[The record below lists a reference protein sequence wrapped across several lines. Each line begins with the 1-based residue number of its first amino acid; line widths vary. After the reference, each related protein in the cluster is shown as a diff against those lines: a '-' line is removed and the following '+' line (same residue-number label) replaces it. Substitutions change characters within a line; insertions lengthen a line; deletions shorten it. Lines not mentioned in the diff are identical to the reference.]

1 MKKIFLL
8 IPLILLITGCRV
20 KSNITINKDLTVKET
35 INMTETSE
43 YFNNRYKELPLT
55 VIKSLLT
62 SGKRE
67 ETLIQNG
74 YKYEFSNLEKTPS
87 VLATKEYSSLEDFAK
102 GTIFKNQFYDDIII
116 TNNNNIISFKTSGI
130 VPYDEENTELYDV
143 EKCSITITLPFVVTS
158 HNADNHDK
166 KTNSYTWNF
175 LDNNP
180 REIELTFDKNKIYI
194 YNIYMYI
201 SMFILFLIVV
211 IIIIII
217 LKMRK
222 KNKINNKFGEWEES

>member
-8 IPLILLITGCRV
+8 VPLMLLITGCRV
-20 KSNITINKDLTVKET
+20 NSNITINKDLTVKET

-43 YFNNRYKELPLT
+43 YFSNRYKELPST

-74 YKYEFSNLEKTPS
+74 YKYEFSNLENIPS
-87 VLATKEYSSLEDFAK
+87 VLATKEYSSLEEFAK
-102 GTIFKNQFYDDIII
+102 GTIFKNQFYEDIII
-116 TNNNNIISFKTSGI
+116 TTTNNIISFKTSEI

-143 EKCSITITLPFVVTS
+143 EKCSVTITLPFVVIS
-158 HNADNHDK
+158 HNADSHDK
-166 KTNSYTWNF
+166 KNNTYTWNINK
-175 LDNNP
+175 DTTDKK
-180 REIELTFDKNKIYI
+180 IELSFDKNKIYI

-211 IIIIII
+211 IIIIIV

-222 KNKINNKFGEWEES
+222 KNKVNNSFSE

>member
-1 MKKIFLL
+1 MKKILL
-8 IPLILLITGCRV
+8 LVPLMLLITGCRV
-20 KSNITINKDLTVKET
+20 KSNIIINKDLTVKET

-43 YFNNRYKELPLT
+43 YFNIRYKELPST

-67 ETLIQNG
+67 ETLIKNG

-87 VLATKEYSSLEDFAK
+87 VLATKEYSSLEEFAK
-102 GTIFKNQFYDDIII
+102 NTIFKNQFYDDIII
-116 TNNNNIISFKTSGI
+116 TINNNIISFKTSDVI
-130 VPYDEENTELYDV
+130 PYDEENTELYDV
-143 EKCSITITLPFVVTS
+143 EKCSVTITLPFVVTS
-158 HNADNHDK
+158 HNADNYEK
-166 KTNSYTWNF
+166 ISNSYTWNF
-175 LDNNP
+175 SGDNP
-180 REIELTFDKNKIYI
+180 KKLELSFDKNKIYI

-222 KNKINNKFGEWEES
+222 KNQINNSFCE